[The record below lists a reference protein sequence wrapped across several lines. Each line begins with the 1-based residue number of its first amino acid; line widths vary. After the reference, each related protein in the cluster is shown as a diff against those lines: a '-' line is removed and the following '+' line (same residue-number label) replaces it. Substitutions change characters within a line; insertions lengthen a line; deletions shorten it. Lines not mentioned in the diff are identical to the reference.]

1 MYRQYER
8 KLTEKEFR
16 LLKSRIRAEEK
27 RYRSRFQI
35 VGIQCLF
42 GFGIAGIICLLG
54 KFLSEDT
61 PPIWF
66 FMLIFWGAGALLSV
80 LLVKSALQ
88 DNRTV
93 SQSLSYLKDALQHGR
108 ARVEKIQAQRM
119 IEVEESEDEGAC
131 YFFEIEDGKLF
142 QLSGQEYY
150 AGAQFPSSDF
160 SLIDILDRH
169 GHPVTSL
176 LEKKGAKL
184 KPYKMISAT
193 DKIKNIIPYDQKFID
208 CSIDEFEKYIK
219 QKYA

>member
-1 MYRQYER
+1 MYRQFER
-8 KLTEKEFR
+8 KLTEKETLF
-16 LLKSRIRAEEK
+16 LKARIRAEEK

-35 VGIQCLF
+35 VCIQCVI

-66 FMLIFWGAGALLSV
+66 FMLIFWGSGGLLSV
-80 LLVKSALQ
+80 LFVKSALR
-88 DNRTV
+88 NHRAV
-93 SQSLSYLKDALQHGR
+93 SQALSSFKDALQHGR
-108 ARVEKIQAQRM
+108 ARVERIQAQRL
-119 IEVEESEDEGAC
+119 IEVEELEDEGAC
-131 YFFEIEDGKLF
+131 YFFEIDDHRLF
-142 QLSGQEYY
+142 QICGQEYY
-150 AGAQFPSSDF
+150 SGAQFPSSDF
-160 SLIDILDRH
+160 SLIDILGSH

-208 CSIDEFEKYIK
+208 CSIDAFEKYIE
-219 QKYA
+219 QNYA